1 MKRSG
6 RRELLPLLGV
16 LAVQPDGPSSPWSP
30 CEETGAVVCIC
41 NFRADRRT
49 DGALQEAQGSASL
62 KSTVQQQKQRDVLS
76 QPGARE
82 ELTFESSPLTSTRAV
97 APTHTPCPPN
107 SDNNSSILK
116 DVRERKI

>member
-1 MKRSG
+1 MKRQVLWCASVT
-6 RRELLPLLGV
+6 LG
-16 LAVQPDGPSSPWSP
+16 QTEGQM
-30 CEETGAVVCIC
+30 E
-41 NFRADRRT
+41 
-49 DGALQEAQGSASL
+49 ALQEAQGSASL
-62 KSTVQQQKQRDVLS
+62 ESTVQQQKQRDVLS

-107 SDNNSSILK
+107 SDDNSSILK